1 MLCAR
6 RAQAPAAE
14 ARFVRPQRE
23 AAMKALGIFGC
34 SVLLGAVAIKQAP
47 QVPRLACFSPDSGR
61 IAYSRFDSASDGDV
75 SGQEF
80 AFAVQGG
87 HLLGWYRE
95 AAGEIGP
102 AQPLDSLQ
110 VGPTGDSVFFAQMD
124 LSSSDSYRLRVTC
137 RSLRGTALLFRSAT
151 YAGKRVQFMLR
162 RARPVAAP

>member
-1 MLCAR
+1 
-6 RAQAPAAE
+6 
-14 ARFVRPQRE
+14 
-23 AAMKALGIFGC
+23 MKALGIFGC

-151 YAGKRVQFMLR
+151 YAGKRVRFMLR